1 MNSALTSSAH
11 TSTNPTGRRALFEIA
26 DAGLAGTMTHPV
38 RPTADWH
45 TAATQRLTRGEHAAD
60 LLRCAAA
67 TAYESADHLSGS
79 KRDLAFSVVHLIE
92 MARGAVERS
101 LLSTEKPSAT
111 LIKNITN

>member
-1 MNSALTSSAH
+1 MLNNNTDSANQS
-11 TSTNPTGRRALFEIA
+11 
-26 DAGLAGTMTHPV
+26 MTY
-38 RPTADWH
+38 
-45 TAATQRLTRGEHAAD
+45 AAD

-111 LIKNITN
+111 LIKKYN